1 MAFVFKIEKKMGRAR
16 AGVLTTPHGAI
27 ETPAFVTVGTKA
39 TVKAMTPEEVAE
51 VGAQV
56 VLANTYHLYLEP
68 GDEIVRD
75 AGGIHKF
82 MNWHGPTMTDSGG
95 FQVFSLGAAFGKGNG
110 KNGAGGKTVGK
121 VAKIAERGAVPEAT
135 LSAVAASTPAGA
147 DTDEP
152 ASVHASFARIDEN
165 GVSFKSVIDGSAHR
179 FTPERSI
186 EIQHNI
192 GADMI
197 FAFDECTSPL
207 APYDYQREAMDRTH
221 RWAQRSLAYHTA
233 HVKRESDAQNGAP
246 LQALFGIVQGGRHE
260 DLRKES
266 ARIIGAMEVNG
277 AKFDGFGIGGS
288 FDKEDMYGV
297 VGWVNDILPENKPRH
312 LLGIGEPADLFG
324 GIENGADLFD
334 CVAATR
340 IARNGTLYTRDGHIN
355 INNAKY
361 KNDFGKIADCECYTC
376 AHYTPAYL
384 SHLFRSKEML
394 AATLASIH
402 NVYFIV
408 NLVKKIRQSILED
421 TFQEFKAA
429 FLKSYYK

>member
-1 MAFVFKIEKKMGRAR
+1 MGFSFKIDKKMGRAR
-16 AGVLTTPHGAI
+16 AATLTTPHGVI

-39 TVKAMTPEEVAE
+39 TVKALTPEEVAAT
-51 VGAQV
+51 GAQV

-68 GDEIVRD
+68 GDEVVRD
-75 AGGIHKF
+75 AGGLHKF
-82 MNWHGPTMTDSGG
+82 MNWNGPTMTDSGG
-95 FQVFSLGAAFGKGNG
+95 FQVFSLGSAFGHGGADG
-110 KNGAGGKTVGK
+110 KKVG
-121 VAKIAERGAVPEAT
+121 KIAERGAMPEKMMQ
-135 LSAVAASTPAGA
+135 AS
-147 DTDEP
+147 DDETK
-152 ASVHASFARIDEN
+152 SVHESLAKIDED

-207 APYDYQREAMDRTH
+207 APYEYQREAMDRTH
-221 RWAQRSLAYHTA
+221 RWAERSLAYHTA
-233 HVKRESDAQNGAP
+233 HVKKIDGAAQ
-246 LQALFGIVQGGRHE
+246 QALFGIVQGGRHE

-266 ARIIGAMEVNG
+266 AKIIGAMQVDG
-277 AKFDGFGIGGS
+277 AGFDGFGIGGS
-288 FDKEDMYGV
+288 FDKEDMYSV

-340 IARNGTLYTRDGHIN
+340 IARNGTLYTRNGQIN
-355 INNAKY
+355 INNSKY
-361 KNDFGKIADCECYTC
+361 KTDFGKIDGDSLDGKGCACYTC

-408 NLVKKIRQSILED
+408 NLVKKIRASIID
-421 TFQEFKAA
+421 DSFQEFKTA
-429 FLKSYYK
+429 FLKNYYK